1 MNALYFTEILFISV
15 LNEKSVYLF
24 AVYFNDALWYI
35 IE

>member
-1 MNALYFTEILFISV
+1 MKAFYSTEILFISV

-24 AVYFNDALWYI
+24 AVYFNDVLWHI